1 MTDFFREYFHID
13 ELENTIAKQQ
23 EQIST
28 AEYRAQ
34 AAESRLS
41 TAEDRAQTAENE
53 LSTAQSRL
61 STAENRAQTAESEN
75 ARLRAFIEAN
85 GLTVP
90 A

>member
-34 AAESRLS
+34 
-41 TAEDRAQTAENE
+41 TAENE

-61 STAENRAQTAESEN
+61 STAESEN